1 VIFSGIDDFGLGP
14 LFKQRKIKRMICS
27 FLGANHEFEREFMA
41 GEIEVELTPQVR
53 MYGLHLDVF
62 VAKQS
67 MRGDER

>member
-1 VIFSGIDDFGLGP
+1 
-14 LFKQRKIKRMICS
+14 MICS